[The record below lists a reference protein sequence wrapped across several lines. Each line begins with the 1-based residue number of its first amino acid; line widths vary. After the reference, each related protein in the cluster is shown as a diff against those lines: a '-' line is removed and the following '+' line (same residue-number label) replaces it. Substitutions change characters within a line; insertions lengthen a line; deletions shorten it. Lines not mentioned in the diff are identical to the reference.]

1 MAITHPPPR
10 RSPHLNAP
18 HTAAPE
24 TSRTLSFVVPAPHH
38 LATPK
43 DLYKVVREQ
52 TERLEANWELLFID
66 HGRCEKTWLLI
77 QSLVRD
83 DPDHVRAYIF
93 TESQNRSAAL
103 ALGYRE
109 AKGDLVLTLESDQ
122 RDDPRELTRFLE
134 RIEWQSVSLEAN
146 ESKGSNQRWQNILP
160 RGVLRGAGLAA

>member
-1 MAITHPPPR
+1 MTITHSPQR
-10 RSPHLNAP
+10 RSPHPNTP
-18 HTAAPE
+18 NTTAPE

-52 TERLEANWELLFID
+52 TERLEADWELLFID

-77 QSLVRD
+77 QNLVRD
-83 DPDHVRAYIF
+83 DPGHVRAYIF

-109 AKGDLVLTLESDQ
+109 AKGDLVFSLESDQ

-134 RIEWQSVSLEAN
+134 RIEWQSVGLEAN
-146 ESKGSNQRWQNILP
+146 ESNGSNQRWQNILP